1 MSHHLASGPTARQ
14 PLRLATAL
22 LAAGLAACG
31 GGGGGGSSVTTP
43 PEPPPPVVTNPSTIA
58 ASKPGE
64 LLAAVKAMLAVRQA
78 QGWSPSSGSALA
90 GDAMLAALPATASG
104 AEVARSNTTVQEAG
118 IDEDD
123 LIKSDGRLIHSID
136 NSGRLVQG
144 AGQSLLNLH
153 QRAADGRVT
162 LMQSLALPVDTSTYP
177 RTRGLLLAADGKRLA
192 VLGDSATVVGTPSP
206 CPAGALC
213 ITGNSLVYWPSAVQR
228 ETQVQAVELAGT
240 GAATASLGTR
250 LSISGQVVGSRL
262 VGNTLVLVTT
272 YLPNLAIDL
281 LPASATQGER
291 DAALA
296 KLTAADVL
304 PTLRINGGDAKPL
317 VVDTD
322 CHLQPKNASLNLQV
336 TTITTIDLA
345 APALPRTSRCFLGG
359 TEAIYLS
366 PASNLYLATSRYASS
381 LANGSLVY
389 SSQTS
394 TDVHKFSVTGQAIA
408 YRGSGEVS
416 GHLGWDAE
424 RRPYR
429 LSEHNG
435 DLRVISF
442 TGETGW
448 ALPDDAANPKLAPSP
463 ATLTVLR
470 ERASDQS
477 LQVLAKLPN
486 AQRPNA
492 LGHAGEQVYAVR
504 FAGDRGYLVTF
515 RRTDP
520 LYVLDLANP
529 ADPQQAGEL
538 QMPGFSDYLF
548 PLNNGLLLGVGR
560 DASATGVQGG
570 VKIALMDVADLKN
583 PKALDSQTLPANSST
598 ALDSSSHGI
607 NLFTQGSTVRVAL
620 PTTVATHSGLWQQ
633 GLYRWEVDTQA
644 RTLTPKPPLGATSA
658 DYADLSQQRA
668 LQIDAQVY
676 WLRDGQLS
684 AWDW

>member
-1 MSHHLASGPTARQ
+1 MSPLPARSTMIQ
-14 PLRLATAL
+14 RPLRLAIGL

-31 GGGGGGSSVTTP
+31 GGGGTAIA
-43 PEPPPPVVTNPSTIA
+43 PPPPAANNPSAIA

-64 LLAAVKAMLAVRQA
+64 LLAAVKATLAARQA
-78 QGWSPSSGSALA
+78 QGWSAYTAEALG
-90 GDAMLAALPATASG
+90 GDAMLAALPTTTSG
-104 AEVARSNTTVQEAG
+104 AAVAKSNTTVQEAG

-123 LIKSDGRLIHSID
+123 LIKSDGLLIHSID
-136 NSGRLVQG
+136 NSGRFVKG
-144 AGQSLLNLH
+144 GVQSLLNVH

-162 LMQSLALPVDTSTYP
+162 LLQALPLPEDSSTYP
-177 RTRGLLLAADGKRLA
+177 GTRGLLLAADGKRLA
-192 VLGDSATVVGTPSP
+192 VLGDSANVIGMPSP
-206 CPAGALC
+206 CPPGAFC
-213 ITGNSLVYWPSAVQR
+213 IATNTLVYWPSAVQR
-228 ETQVQAVELAGT
+228 ETQVQAVELSGT
-240 GAATASLGTR
+240 GPTTASLGTR
-250 LSISGQVVGSRL
+250 LTISGQVVGSRL

-272 YLPNLAIDL
+272 YLPSLPTDA
-281 LPASATQGER
+281 LPANATQAER
-291 DAALA
+291 DAATA

-304 PTLRINGGDAKPL
+304 PTLRVNGAAAQPL

-336 TTITTIDLA
+336 TTITAIDLS
-345 APALPRTSRCFLGG
+345 APALPRSSRCFLGG

-366 PASNLYLATSRYASS
+366 PASNLYLATSRYSS
-381 LANGSLVY
+381 TVADGSIVFAA
-389 SSQTS
+389 QAS
-394 TDVHKFSVTGQAIA
+394 TDIHKFSVTGQAIA
-408 YRGSGEVS
+408 YRGSGEAS
-416 GHLGWDAE
+416 GHLGWDPE

-435 DLRVISF
+435 DLRVIGF
-442 TGETGW
+442 TGESGW
-448 ALPDDAANPKLAPSP
+448 ALPADAANPKLAPSP

-486 AQRPNA
+486 AQRPA
-492 LGHAGEQVYAVR
+492 PLGHAGEQVYAVR
-504 FAGDRGYLVTF
+504 FVGDRGYLVTF

-548 PLNNGLLLGVGR
+548 PLDKGLLLGVGR
-560 DASATGVQGG
+560 DADANGRVGG
-570 VKIALMDVADLKN
+570 VKIALMDVTDPKS
-583 PKALDSQTLPANSST
+583 PKALDSQTLGGAGSWT

-607 NLFTQGSTVRVAL
+607 NLFAQGHTVRVAL
-620 PTTVATHSGLWQQ
+620 PAVMTASDGSWQQ

-644 RTLTPKPPLGATSA
+644 RKLSTKPAFGVQGNAG
-658 DYADLSQQRA
+658 ADLSQQRS
-668 LQIDAQVY
+668 LQIESQLY

-684 AWDW
+684 TWAW